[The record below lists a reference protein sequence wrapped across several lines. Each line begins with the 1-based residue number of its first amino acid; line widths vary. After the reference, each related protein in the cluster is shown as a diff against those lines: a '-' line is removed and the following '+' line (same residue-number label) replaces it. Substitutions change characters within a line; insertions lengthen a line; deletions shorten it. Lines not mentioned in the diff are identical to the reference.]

1 MADAIPSYSEADRR
15 AIEEGIAIAQSLLG
29 TSLESRAEAVVA
41 KLAQRFPANAQVHL
55 AQADLWRRTGR
66 LEDAAQAVQRA
77 VACDRGN
84 EAALRLAAALRG
96 EVLPAEKVVGAP
108 APIRLLRSFFDD
120 ATHRQV
126 LDLAL
131 AAEPQLAPST
141 VGGINP
147 HADWRRSKVNETPA
161 AFKALAMDKIQEA
174 AHAAVRAFA
183 MPEFPFETVE
193 MQFTAHND
201 GDFYKAHRDHGEG
214 GMEHRR
220 LTFVY
225 YFNRQPRAF
234 SGGGLALFDSLTDG
248 SRYSAQLYSLVE
260 PVDNSLILFPAHFWH
275 EVQKV
280 SCPGGA
286 YADSRFTLNGWIGVK
301 RLKDANKSG

>member
-1 MADAIPSYSEADRR
+1 
-15 AIEEGIAIAQSLLG
+15 
-29 TSLESRAEAVVA
+29 
-41 KLAQRFPANAQVHL
+41 
-55 AQADLWRRTGR
+55 
-66 LEDAAQAVQRA
+66 
-77 VACDRGN
+77 
-84 EAALRLAAALRG
+84 
-96 EVLPAEKVVGAP
+96 
-108 APIRLLRSFFDD
+108 
-120 ATHRQV
+120 
-126 LDLAL
+126 
-131 AAEPQLAPST
+131 
-141 VGGINP
+141 
-147 HADWRRSKVNETPA
+147 
-161 AFKALAMDKIQEA
+161 LAMDQILDA
-174 AHAAVRAFA
+174 ARAAVTAFA
-183 MPEFPFETVE
+183 MPEFPIETVE

-260 PVDNSLILFPAHFWH
+260 PADNSLIVFPSAFWH

-286 YADSRFTLNGWIGVK
+286 YADSRFTLNGWIGIK
-301 RLKDANKSG
+301 RLKDAAKSS